1 MPAISTIIRVIL
13 QLLAG
18 VGIATAMDKF
28 LPDKVSSYESVS
40 PISTGFKPRKLLFF
54 ALAFGGG
61 ALAWNFINRKFHII
75 SRRHAP
81 KRKRSTRR
89 KR

>member
-1 MPAISTIIRVIL
+1 MGIATILRVML
-13 QLLAG
+13 KLLAG

-28 LPDKVSSYESVS
+28 LPGKAPNYEPVS
-40 PISTGFKPRKLLFF
+40 PGFKPFKILYFLIAF
-54 ALAFGGG
+54 AGGS
-61 ALAWNFINRKFHII
+61 LAWNWINRKFHII

-81 KRKRSTRR
+81 KRRRRTSR

>member
-1 MPAISTIIRVIL
+1 MPGISVLLKIVL

-28 LPDKVSSYESVS
+28 LPDKVSGYEQVS
-40 PISTGFKPRKLLFF
+40 PGFKPRKLLFF

-61 ALAWNFINRKFHII
+61 ALAWNFVNRKFHILT
-75 SRRHAP
+75 RRHAP
-81 KRKRSTRR
+81 KRKNR
-89 KR
+89 KGKR